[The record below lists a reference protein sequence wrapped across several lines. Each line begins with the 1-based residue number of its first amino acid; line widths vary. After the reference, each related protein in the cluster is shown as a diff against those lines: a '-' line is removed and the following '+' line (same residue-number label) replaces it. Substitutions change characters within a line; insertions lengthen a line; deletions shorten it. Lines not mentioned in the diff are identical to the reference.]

1 MINIAERNTCDQ
13 NEPQGGSWRD
23 LFRSQALDDME
34 AESAFARAS
43 PIRLS
48 GKISLPVCQQ
58 TNASKDKCLVG

>member
-48 GKISLPVCQQ
+48 GKISCIS
-58 TNASKDKCLVG
+58 NIAI